1 MKTIESPREEPRCPD
16 PSALLLE
23 FYLNGSLEPAEGDAV
38 RAHLESCDTC
48 ALDFET
54 LAGLAG
60 TMTGQGQAPTAA
72 ARSLSAGRLALA
84 AVLVIAVSLGTA
96 AVLRRIARPAG
107 SSAGG
112 AGSEALLD
120 LGAGAPRGER
130 SVPRIAL
137 LPGTRS
143 LRVRLFP
150 PVEPGARYLASL
162 VQGDTVVGVETPLGP
177 LDAMGGGSV
186 VFPSSGIA
194 TGSSHELLLRVIGSD
209 VGADGAGRIYR
220 YPFEIEPGAA
230 SR

>member
-23 FYLNGSLEPAEGDAV
+23 FYLNGSLEPGEGDAV
-38 RAHLESCDTC
+38 RAHLESCDAC

-60 TMTGQGQAPTAA
+60 TMTGTDQAPTAA
-72 ARSLSAGRLALA
+72 ARILTGGRLALA
-84 AVLVIAVSLGTA
+84 AVLVVAVSLGIA
-96 AVLRRIARPAG
+96 YLERHVARPAG
-107 SSAGG
+107 SSAGT

-130 SVPRIAL
+130 SMPRIAL
-137 LPGTRS
+137 LPGTTS
-143 LRVRLFP
+143 IRVRLFP
-150 PVEPGARYLASL
+150 PVEPEARYFASL
-162 VQGDTVVGVETPLGP
+162 VQGGAVVGAETPLGP

-186 VFPSSGIA
+186 VFPSSEIA
-194 TGSSHELLLRVIGSD
+194 TGGSHELVLRIVESD
-209 VGADGAGRIYR
+209 AGADGAGRIYR
-220 YPFEIEPGAA
+220 YPFEIEPGKA